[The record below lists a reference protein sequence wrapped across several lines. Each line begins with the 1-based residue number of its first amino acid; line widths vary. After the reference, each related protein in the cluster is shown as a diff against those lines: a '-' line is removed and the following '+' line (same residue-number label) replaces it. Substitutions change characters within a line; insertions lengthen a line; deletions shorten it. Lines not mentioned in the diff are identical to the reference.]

1 MRRMYSEN
9 QVKEIV
15 KELLAITNGMG
26 VVRVMDAPASTT
38 LTDEQIELIRGG
50 TFIKG
55 LFLGELNPILVPPY
69 DSGSTYIG
77 GIISGGSLA
86 VYIID
91 KTTKVIT
98 IAEETIGLMSLKSIY
113 SINSTVLPS
122 FPNADGK
129 TYTLKFVNGVL
140 TCVEDGV

>member
-26 VVRVMDAPASTT
+26 VVRVMDAPTSTT

-50 TFIKG
+50 IFING
-55 LFLGELNPILVPPY
+55 HFFGELNPILFSPY

-77 GIISGGSLA
+77 ATISGGSLA
-86 VYIID
+86 VYVID
-91 KTTKVIT
+91 KTTKVIS
-98 IAEETIGLMSLKSIY
+98 IESSTIGLLGLNSIS
-113 SINSTVLPS
+113 SINSKILPS
-122 FPNADGK
+122 FPTADGK
-129 TYTLKFVNGVL
+129 TYFLKFVNGVL
-140 TCVEDGV
+140 TCVEDI